1 MSATANT
8 YSIKNPY
15 IGSFISS
22 EALCPISSG
31 KDTRHIQIQVPAAEL
46 PYTVGDSLCVIPQ
59 NHPELVDAVLHAVP
73 CAGDE
78 VITAPNGET
87 CSVAEALSAHCTL
100 SKISGKCLKWYA
112 LTQDVVELQELIE
125 DKEQQKEYIGG
136 RDVLDLL
143 TEYPPSK
150 DFVAQEFIDVL
161 GKIIPRLYSIAS
173 SQKHDPTKI
182 ELTIAAVEWESL
194 GRKRFGVASTYL
206 CHRCQADDEIRCYI
220 HHAKKFKLPT
230 DTDTDIIMV
239 GPGTGIAPFRAFM
252 QDRVADNARGRN
264 WLYFGDW
271 RRSEHFYYG
280 DEWQAY
286 VEAGQLQHLDL
297 AFSRDQEHK
306 IYVQHLLK
314 NNAQETWEWLDSGA
328 HFYVCG
334 DAARMAKDVDDALH
348 KIVAEAGGKG
358 EDGAKAYVEQMIAD
372 GRYQRDVY

>member
-1 MSATANT
+1 MSATAST

-22 EALCPISSG
+22 DELCPLSSG
-31 KDTRHIQIQVPAAEL
+31 KDTRHIQINVPASEL
-46 PYTVGDSLCVIPQ
+46 PYTVGDSLCVIPK

-78 VITAPNGET
+78 TVTAPNGAS
-87 CSVAEALSAHCTL
+87 CSLAQALSDYCTL
-100 SKISGKCLKWYA
+100 SKISAKCLKWYA
-112 LTQDVVELQELIE
+112 LTQDNRELQEIVE
-125 DKEQQKEYIGG
+125 DKERQKEYING
-136 RDVLDLL
+136 RDILDLL
-143 TEYPPSK
+143 TEYPPQP
-150 DFVAQEFIDVL
+150 FVAQEFVDVL

-173 SQKHDPTKI
+173 SQKYDPSKI

-194 GRKRFGVASTYL
+194 GRKRYGVASTYL
-206 CHRCQADDEIRCYI
+206 CHRSQAADEIRCYI

-230 DTDTDIIMV
+230 DGDTDVIMV

-252 QDRVADNARGRN
+252 QDRVADHAQGRN

-271 RRSEHFYYG
+271 RRDDHFYYA

-286 VEAGQLQHLDL
+286 LDAGQLQHLDL
-297 AFSRDQEHK
+297 AFSRDQAHK
-306 IYVQHLLK
+306 IYVQHLLEQ
-314 NNAQETWEWLDSGA
+314 NAQETWQWLDGGA

-334 DAARMAKDVDDALH
+334 DATRMAKDVDDALH

-358 EDGAKAYVEQMIAD
+358 EEGAKAYIEQMVTD